1 MARTKSESREL
12 KNIGYEMFIGALS
25 ILSILNLVLSYFFRD
40 NQNLQYV
47 VLIMNAFFMPI
58 FLGDFLY
65 RIFTTHAKSDYFF
78 RNFGWADLLS
88 SLPFP
93 QTKILRMF
101 RLWRVVRLARNFG
114 IRNLMHE
121 FIDNRAGNALLTVI
135 FLVFCVLEF
144 GSLAVLGAESS
155 SPDAN
160 ITNASSALW
169 WTYVTITTVGYG
181 DRYPVTN
188 AGRLVGVL
196 VMTAGVGLF
205 GTLSGFLAN
214 TFLAPPKKRKEPE
227 PTANGPNDVKAR
239 MAEIQCMLNAQDQAV
254 SELRAKLEEMS
265 KLLWPDESSKG

>member
-1 MARTKSESREL
+1 MAKTQTKSTEL
-12 KNIGYEMFIGALS
+12 KNIGYELFIGALS
-25 ILSILNLVLSYFFRD
+25 ILSILNLILSYLFRED
-40 NQNLQYV
+40 QSLQYV

-58 FLGDFLY
+58 FLVDFFY
-65 RIFTTHAKSDYFF
+65 RLFTAQSKSGYFF

-88 SLPFP
+88 SLPLP
-93 QTKILRMF
+93 QAKILRMF
-101 RLWRVVRLARNFG
+101 RLWRVIRLMRNFG
-114 IRNLMHE
+114 LTNLVRE
-121 FIDNRAGNALLTVI
+121 FVTDRAGNALLTVV

-144 GSLAVLGAESS
+144 GSLAMLSAEES

-188 AGRLVGVL
+188 AGRFIGVL

-214 TFLAPPKKRKEPE
+214 TFLTPPKKKQQTEGPAD
-227 PTANGPNDVKAR
+227 ANDPKAR
-239 MAEIQCMLNAQDQAV
+239 IAELKRMIEAQEQAAAD
-254 SELRAKLEEMS
+254 LRAKVEEIDR
-265 KLLWPDESSKG
+265 LL